1 MAIHQSRDVAVQAE
15 PCEAV
20 SCDAGRAVCSVSR
33 SPLSRRD
40 VAMQAPATRD
50 AHAATA
56 AASTAATVAAVV
68 AATLG
73 VVANGTDASGCSEEA
88 FEAAL
93 ENGTLPPD
101 CGADLSAA
109 AVLLPAVHSLVFAL
123 GLPGNMA
130 ALWLSAWHA
139 RRGNVLAVYL
149 LGLSA
154 SDLLYVAALPLW
166 IEHAARRRLRW
177 AWGDAACRA
186 AAFLLDA
193 TNGAAALFLC
203 CVAVDR
209 YLAVAHPLRSRPLR
223 RVRVARA
230 VSAGVWAAAVAEHVP
245 ALARP
250 AVSRAHATCLDR
262 FPLERWAAG
271 AGLVIASVG
280 FLLPLAGTAAAYAG
294 AVRAVRRCPA
304 VGRRRGRR
312 VRRVAVAVVLI
323 SAFSFG
329 PFYAALFVRAAAR
342 LALGPCAA
350 CRLDARVAP
359 AYEAA
364 FALTAVNSA
373 LDPVLNALAVPSA
386 REPLARA
393 LASLA
398 GRAREVAARWPWRR
412 RSDVPDAVP
421 PSTPPCPPHASP
433 PCPPQSIPPCPPQS
447 TPPCPP
453 HTPPPVPPTVSGG
466 EVSPSTAVQ

>member
-1 MAIHQSRDVAVQAE
+1 
-15 PCEAV
+15 
-20 SCDAGRAVCSVSR
+20 
-33 SPLSRRD
+33 
-40 VAMQAPATRD
+40 MQVPATHGG
-50 AHAATA
+50 HAATA

-68 AATLG
+68 ATTLG
-73 VVANGTDASGCSEEA
+73 VVANGTDASGCPEET

-93 ENGTLPPD
+93 ENGTLPD

-109 AVLLPAVHSLVFAL
+109 AVLLPVVHSLVFAL
-123 GLPGNMA
+123 GLPGNAA

-193 TNGAAALFLC
+193 TNSAAALFLC

-230 VSAGVWAAAVAEHVP
+230 VSAGAWAAAVAEHAP
-245 ALARP
+245 ALAHP
-250 AVSRAHATCLDR
+250 AVSRAHAACLDR

-271 AGLVIASVG
+271 AGLAVASVG

-323 SAFSFG
+323 SALSFG
-329 PFYAALFVRAAAR
+329 PFYAALLVRAAAR

-393 LASLA
+393 LAPLA
-398 GRAREVAARWPWRR
+398 GWCVEEESAPAPLSSDTEMVAGIRLPGDGC
-412 RSDVPDAVP
+412 SEDVL
-421 PSTPPCPPHASP
+421 SMS
-433 PCPPQSIPPCPPQS
+433 
-447 TPPCPP
+447 
-453 HTPPPVPPTVSGG
+453 
-466 EVSPSTAVQ
+466 E